1 MPATLCWKND
11 EADNLVARL
20 KEKKF
25 NAYTQSNIV
34 LEKKAS
40 VCLLLSYAKYC
51 IFGDE
56 YYNELIKSLLGKEI
70 PRIHIK
76 LADNPAHIV
85 HFLARKLQLNL
96 NDSALLQ
103 LIEFAATKENFLD
116 LLFAP
121 LNQKLVN
128 EENLGISVMTVH
140 KSKGLEFDNVIL
152 LDTLSRPQSET
163 NALMLEFDTDKSAWE
178 LHIKDKIR
186 EFGKDKAYTEFLAK
200 KTAYEKDDAIN
211 KLYVA
216 MTRAKNS
223 LIIIKRQNPK
233 ATLFDGIECAE
244 FGALENEIIVLA
256 SDEKGA
262 KDELAP
268 FEKVPRQEKPAL
280 APKSK
285 EIHFGNAFHYFMQH
299 LNFDGANFSA
309 LCKRAK
315 SEFRHFLSEQKFDE
329 LFKRAQNLLE
339 NDEFL
344 ELLKGKTL
352 YKERNLS
359 FEGELKQL
367 DLLCVD
373 ENEAIVVDYK
383 TGSSDRAG
391 NEAQV
396 SLYKRAVEQIL
407 GLKTRA
413 FVVYCLNLG
422 VELCEIKK

>member
-1 MPATLCWKND
+1 
-11 EADNLVARL
+11 
-20 KEKKF
+20 
-25 NAYTQSNIV
+25 
-34 LEKKAS
+34 
-40 VCLLLSYAKYC
+40 
-51 IFGDE
+51 
-56 YYNELIKSLLGKEI
+56 
-70 PRIHIK
+70 
-76 LADNPAHIV
+76 
-85 HFLARKLQLNL
+85 
-96 NDSALLQ
+96 
-103 LIEFAATKENFLD
+103 
-116 LLFAP
+116 
-121 LNQKLVN
+121 
-128 EENLGISVMTVH
+128 
-140 KSKGLEFDNVIL
+140 
-152 LDTLSRPQSET
+152 
-163 NALMLEFDTDKSAWE
+163 
-178 LHIKDKIR
+178 
-186 EFGKDKAYTEFLAK
+186 
-200 KTAYEKDDAIN
+200 
-211 KLYVA
+211 

-244 FGALENEIIVLA
+244 FGALENEITTPP

-315 SEFRHFLSEQKFDE
+315 SEFRHFLSEQEFDE